1 MYSHS
6 AKVFVKRDFP
16 FPRRT
21 TPLPTAQY
29 LFRLLE
35 SLLKRNS
42 IPEGHCQVNIT
53 TFAFPAQDFKSQEL
67 LRQAFAYCNLFFLL
81 ALVFLTIQD
90 FFMFI
95 SFPPLLSFWDA
106 RLSSISA
113 NTGERKANSS
123 PPLRWRKISI
133 TPIPLL
139 ASGLFRPFSLW
150 RPCSRDPIG
159 CSRHGFGCFK
169 NSEIPRQQGCHEWCF
184 MIAIFL
190 YPFGELVKQA
200 ESMNRVGI

>member
-1 MYSHS
+1 MILPEHSPTKLRKNKGLSQALSSYTLRESHPHTVICTATQQRFLS
-6 AKVFVKRDFP
+6 NGISRSPVEQP
-16 FPRRT
+16 LSQLSNTSLGYWNLCPRET
-21 TPLPTAQY
+21 L
-29 LFRLLE
+29 
-35 SLLKRNS
+35 
-42 IPEGHCQVNIT
+42 IPKGHCQVNIT
-53 TFAFPAQDFKSQEL
+53 TFAFPAQDFESQEL
-67 LRQAFAYCNLFFLL
+67 LRQAFAYCNLFLLL

-139 ASGLFRPFSLW
+139 ASGLFRPFSL
-150 RPCSRDPIG
+150 
-159 CSRHGFGCFK
+159 
-169 NSEIPRQQGCHEWCF
+169 
-184 MIAIFL
+184 
-190 YPFGELVKQA
+190 
-200 ESMNRVGI
+200 